1 MQKKRNMPIK
11 IATINKVLDYLNRV
25 KGKQI
30 KSYELDDISDS
41 IGVAKGIRSFAVKL
55 KYADRLSRGVY
66 SFHNINFAPIHA
78 RLLLEEVNR
87 YNCGK
92 RYDREYKKQKLISNV
107 FDGSVIFDIEP
118 KINCDE
124 ELDSEEENSVET
136 KETTLADVYPFRAKI
151 INEQSKEISELK
163 EEISMLKED
172 NINTINNFYKT
183 LSTQQKLIEQQIKT
197 IDELKIEKDMLLKQF
212 LILLN
217 K

>member
-25 KGKQI
+25 KGKHVLGH
-30 KSYELDDISDS
+30 ELDDISKS

-78 RLLLEEVNR
+78 RLLLEEINR
-87 YNCGK
+87 YNLEK
-92 RYDREYKKQKLISNV
+92 RYERESKTQK
-107 FDGSVIFDIEP
+107 FDDSFTFDIEP

-124 ELDSEEENSVET
+124 ELDIENENSLET
-136 KETTLADVYPFRAKI
+136 NVKTLSDIYTFRAKY

>member
-87 YNCGK
+87 YNLGK
-92 RYDREYKKQKLISNV
+92 RYERESKTQK
-107 FDGSVIFDIEP
+107 FDDSFTFDIEP

-124 ELDSEEENSVET
+124 ELDSGNENSVET
-136 KETTLADVYPFRAKI
+136 NVTTLSDVYPFRAKY
-151 INEQSKEISELK
+151 INEQSKEISDLK

-172 NINTINNFYKT
+172 NKKTILNFYTT
-183 LSTQQKLIEQQIKT
+183 LSTQQKLIEHQIKT

>member
-11 IATINKVLDYLNRV
+11 IVTINKVLDYLNRV

-41 IGVAKGIRSFAVKL
+41 IGVAKGIRSFAVQL

-87 YNCGK
+87 YNLGK
-92 RYDREYKKQKLISNV
+92 RYERESKTQK
-107 FDGSVIFDIEP
+107 FDDSFTFDIEP

-136 KETTLADVYPFRAKI
+136 KETTLADVYPFRAKY
-151 INEQSKEISELK
+151 INEQSKEISDLK

-172 NINTINNFYKT
+172 NKKTILNFYTT
-183 LSTQQKLIEQQIKT
+183 LSTQQKLIEHQIKT